1 MIDISLIEFFQNLT
15 NPHLDFLSRAVG
27 ISILAAIVCGV
38 VGCYVVLRGMSFIGD
53 AVSHAVFPG
62 LAIAFVFQ
70 GSVLLGGAVA
80 GCTVAVLIAYF
91 SQRRTV
97 REDSVIGI
105 FFDAAFALGM
115 VIISRVDGYTASL
128 TSFLFGSL
136 TGVSRANLYTAF
148 TVTVLIVA
156 TVLLL
161 GPSSPLRAW
170 TRKPPARWVFLSL
183 PWTLCSPLLCT
194 PAALP
199 HPPQH
204 HTTQRRPCPHEH
216 SLNDTHKLPSPHLD
230 CSRCSSA
237 QLPDAHSRC
246 TPAIAAEQASDTSC
260 DADSLHAFS
269 RGHQDLALVGDSGDL
284 SFIARDDESGKD
296 YASGEFYVEVGSN
309 AAFDESAGS
318 DIPSIGWQ
326 IPQTQDPNIP
336 LGGVQHQLPRRGHC
350 CRCHFI
356 LDATQRPGR
365 RTHGGLSELRGC

>member
-1 MIDISLIEFFQNLT
+1 MERGN
-15 NPHLDFLSRAVG
+15 RAHRRH
-27 ISILAAIVCGV
+27 
-38 VGCYVVLRGMSFIGD
+38 CYAHVL
-53 AVSHAVFPG
+53 
-62 LAIAFVFQ
+62 
-70 GSVLLGGAVA
+70 
-80 GCTVAVLIAYF
+80 
-91 SQRRTV
+91 
-97 REDSVIGI
+97 
-105 FFDAAFALGM
+105 
-115 VIISRVDGYTASL
+115 
-128 TSFLFGSL
+128 
-136 TGVSRANLYTAF
+136 
-148 TVTVLIVA
+148 
-156 TVLLL
+156 
-161 GPSSPLRAW
+161 
-170 TRKPPARWVFLSL
+170 
-183 PWTLCSPLLCT
+183 
-194 PAALP
+194 
-199 HPPQH
+199 
-204 HTTQRRPCPHEH
+204 PCPHEH